1 MSALRLRLLTPL
13 ATVFDEAVDAVIVPL
28 VDGWKGILPGHAPF
42 QARLLAGDVL
52 VRIGGKERVGATLGG
67 ALSVE
72 AGVVEIFSGVAALDT
87 DLKALERGID
97 DEVKRLNGLEQEAER
112 HFEQIYRQMAR
123 TFNHR
128 GRRHA

>member
-1 MSALRLRLLTPL
+1 
-13 ATVFDEAVDAVIVPL
+13 VFDGAVDAVIVPL
-28 VDGWKGILPGHAPF
+28 ADGWKGILPGHAPF

-52 VRIGGKERVGATLGG
+52 VRIAGKERAGATLGG
-67 ALSVE
+67 ALTVE
-72 AGVVEIFSGVAALDT
+72 AGVVRILSGVAALDM

-97 DEVKRLNGLEQEAER
+97 DELRRLTGLEQEAEK

-128 GRRHA
+128 VRRHA

>member
-1 MSALRLRLLTPL
+1 MSPLRLMLLTPQ
-13 ATVFDEAVDAVIVPL
+13 ATVFDGTVDAVIAAL
-28 VDGWKGILPGHAPF
+28 ADGWKGIFPGHAPF

-67 ALSVE
+67 VLTVE
-72 AGVVEIFSGVAALDT
+72 PGAVRILSGVAALDM

-97 DEVKRLNGLEQEAER
+97 DELRRLTRLEQEAEK
-112 HFEQIYRQMAR
+112 HFEQIYRRMAR

>member
-1 MSALRLRLLTPL
+1 MSSLRLMLLTPL
-13 ATVFDEAVDAVIVPL
+13 VTVFDGTVDAVIVPL
-28 VDGWKGILPGHAPF
+28 ADGWKGIFPGHAPF

-52 VRIGGKERVGATLGG
+52 VRIAGKERVGATLGG
-67 ALSVE
+67 ALTVE
-72 AGVVEIFSGVAALDT
+72 PGAVRILSGVAALDM

-97 DEVKRLNGLEQEAER
+97 DELRRLTGLEQEAEK
-112 HFEQIYRQMAR
+112 HFEQIYRRMAR

>member
-1 MSALRLRLLTPL
+1 MSVLRLLLLTPL
-13 ATVFDEAVDAVIVPL
+13 ATVFDGAVDAVIVPL
-28 VDGWKGILPGHAPF
+28 ADGWKGIFPGHAPF

-52 VRIGGKERVGATLGG
+52 VRTGGKERIGATLGG
-67 ALSVE
+67 ALTVE
-72 AGVVEIFSGVAALDT
+72 PGAVRILSGVAALDT
-87 DLKALERGID
+87 DLKALEGGID
-97 DEVKRLNGLEQEAER
+97 DELRRLNGLEREAEK

>member
-1 MSALRLRLLTPL
+1 VSSLRLTLLTPL
-13 ATVFDEAVDAVIVPL
+13 ATVFDGAIDALIVPL
-28 VDGWKGILPGHAPF
+28 ADGWKGILPGHAPF
-42 QARLLAGDVL
+42 QARLLAGNVL
-52 VRIGGKERVGATLGG
+52 VRIGAKERVGATLGG
-67 ALSVE
+67 ALTVE
-72 AGVVEIFSGVAALDT
+72 AGTVRILSGVAALDT

-97 DEVKRLNGLEQEAER
+97 DELRRLTGLEQEAEK